1 MIFEKLQGDPP
12 TKYIDGNAYIVSN
25 GALVDMYRC
34 KEALVDIYNTLDPQ
48 NLEVDLDFNTY
59 TSWRKDLIKKFKE
72 WDKMYLKHIKS
83 VYPEMSGI
91 HSAAMKPLAILV
103 EANL

>member
-34 KEALVDIYNTLDPQ
+34 KEALVDVYNYLDP
-48 NLEVDLDFNTY
+48 
-59 TSWRKDLIKKFKE
+59 
-72 WDKMYLKHIKS
+72 
-83 VYPEMSGI
+83 
-91 HSAAMKPLAILV
+91 
-103 EANL
+103 